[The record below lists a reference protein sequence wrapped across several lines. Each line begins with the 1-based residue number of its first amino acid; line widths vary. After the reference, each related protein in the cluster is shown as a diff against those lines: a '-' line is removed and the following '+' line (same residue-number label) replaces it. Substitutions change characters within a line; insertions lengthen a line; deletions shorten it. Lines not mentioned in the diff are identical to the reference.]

1 MSLKELDFNDE
12 KTLQEFA
19 KETVRLTEE
28 YQNARACYG
37 NALFTLKKELAEAYK
52 EGTIKETIS
61 EEKAY
66 LFLANKEEGL
76 KEALQ
81 NVVIEEQN
89 YKGLEKVV
97 EARQAVITLYQSILK
112 NRPK

>member
-1 MSLKELDFNDE
+1 MKELDFNDE
-12 KTLQEFA
+12 KTLQDFA
-19 KETVRLTEE
+19 KETVLLTEE

-37 NALFTLKKELAEAYK
+37 NALFLLKKELANAYK

-66 LFLANKEEGL
+66 LSLANKSEEL
-76 KEALQ
+76 KEALE
-81 NVVIEEQN
+81 NVVTEEQN
-89 YKGLEKVV
+89 YKGLEKVID
-97 EARQAVITLYQSILK
+97 ARYAVITLYQSLLK